1 MGCPDSRA
9 ECAAG
14 AHAVADDL
22 PGVYAPLHARG
33 IVWVVGGWF
42 ARAREAGFA
51 LPKRHFFRFVGREGT
66 SKFDVSKIDLDGPPE
81 PDS

>member
-1 MGCPDSRA
+1 MEP
-9 ECAAG
+9 
-14 AHAVADDL
+14 
-22 PGVYAPLHARG
+22 
-33 IVWVVGGWF
+33 
-42 ARAREAGFA
+42 

>member
-1 MGCPDSRA
+1 MEVDRPNGGLGLRA

-22 PGVYAPLHARG
+22 PGVYAGLHARG

-51 LPKRHFFRFVGREGT
+51 LPIT
-66 SKFDVSKIDLDGPPE
+66 KFNLKT
-81 PDS
+81 